1 VAACAAAGTAT
12 PSAAKT
18 SQDTAGVEASEWSTH
33 IHRRPERKLLNMDRA
48 YEPRRR
54 SSGVDAD
61 PGSAAAA
68 AVGDGDGVSAIASRS
83 FLDLAFLL
91 AAAS

>member
-1 VAACAAAGTAT
+1 
-12 PSAAKT
+12 
-18 SQDTAGVEASEWSTH
+18 
-33 IHRRPERKLLNMDRA
+33 MDRA

-61 PGSAAAA
+61 PG
-68 AVGDGDGVSAIASRS
+68 VGDGDGVSAIASRS

-91 AAAS
+91 AAASFYPRMALAFNSMVALVFRGKVLLMLMQRMPVIWVIYGGREIS